1 MMHCDVFIVGAGF
14 AGLTM
19 AERLANDAGK
29 NVLVIDKRP
38 HIGGQ
43 AYDSYDAAGVLI
55 HNYGGHLFYTDS
67 DRVYEYVSRFT
78 EWIPQI
84 YTMKVF
90 THGQYWSFPIN
101 LTTFEQ
107 FFERPVTEQQVKDWL
122 EVVRIPCEHPTNS
135 EQVILSKVGVG
146 LYKMFYEGYTQKQWG
161 RSPRE
166 LDAAVCGRLPI
177 RTTRDDNHFPS
188 KYSGLPKDGYH
199 ALFNRMIENPNIQVI
214 MGADYKHVQGIV
226 ERKHTV
232 FTGPIDEY
240 FGYAHGALPY
250 RTMKFEFESFD
261 KDQLKERELISGKPG
276 FWQPVGQVNYPG
288 PEPWTRIIEMK
299 HHTKQQIDATTIMRE
314 YPAVYIPGI
323 DPFYPIPAPD
333 TAVIYKKYR
342 EMADALP
349 NVSFVGRLATY
360 RYLDMHQAI
369 GNALAEYEKVKVKLS

>member
-1 MMHCDVFIVGAGF
+1 MMNCDVLIVGAGF
-14 AGLTM
+14 AGLAM
-19 AERLANDAGK
+19 AERLASIGK
-29 NVLVIDKRP
+29 HVLLIDKRA

-78 EWIPQI
+78 EWLPQI

-90 THGQYWSFPIN
+90 THGRYWSFPIN

-122 EVVRIPCEHPTNS
+122 EVVRIPCEHPINS
-135 EQVILSKVGVG
+135 EQVILSKVGMG
-146 LYKMFYEGYTQKQWG
+146 LYKLFYEGYTQKQWG

-177 RTTRDDNHFPS
+177 RTVRDENHFHS

-199 ALFNRMIENPNIQVI
+199 KLFARMVANSKIEIRLGV
-214 MGADYKHVQGIV
+214 DYRDIAHNTF
-226 ERKHTV
+226 RKHTV
-232 FTGPIDEY
+232 YTGPIDEFFHY
-240 FGYAHGALPY
+240 VHGALPY
-250 RTMKFEFESFD
+250 RTMRFEFESFD
-261 KDQLKERELISGKPG
+261 KEQLKLRESVARKPG
-276 FWQPVGQVNYPG
+276 FWQPVGQVNYPDLNV
-288 PEPWTRIIEMK
+288 PYTRIIEMK
-299 HHTKQQIDATTIMRE
+299 HHTGQQVDNTTIMRE
-314 YPAVYIPGI
+314 YPAVYTPGI

-333 TAVIYKKYR
+333 TAIIYKKYR

-349 NVSFVGRLATY
+349 DVSFVGRLATY

-369 GNALAEYEKVKVKLS
+369 GNALAEYEKIKVRL